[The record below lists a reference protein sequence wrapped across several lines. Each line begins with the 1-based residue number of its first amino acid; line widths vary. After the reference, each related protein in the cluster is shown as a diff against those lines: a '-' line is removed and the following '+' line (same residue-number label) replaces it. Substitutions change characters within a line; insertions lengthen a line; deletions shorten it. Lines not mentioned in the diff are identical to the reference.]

1 MSLPPVAAN
10 CPRTDMDPFC
20 MDAIINPDKYDVV
33 LREMAPVV
41 YLDKY
46 DMYVTGR
53 HQYSQIMLANDDQ
66 FSAFG
71 RPFFTPQTI
80 RADILITDDRPKH
93 PRVRRPIQRAMSPAV
108 MRQMKEA
115 FASEAER
122 LVESI
127 MQNGTAELEGRRDLI
142 GKYVLKVFP
151 DTIGLMEEGRENLL
165 DYGDVVFNTFGPQN
179 ELYWDTMNKAGPVLE
194 WVVKA
199 CKRENLKPGLM
210 GMQMYEAADTGE
222 ITQDE
227 AVLLVL
233 SILSA
238 GSDSTIVSLMNTLSA
253 FSKFPEQ
260 WDHLRANPQLMRT
273 VLEESL
279 RYESITRFLGRGV
292 ITDFD
297 IEGVIVPAGAKIG
310 AMMYAAGRD
319 PRRWE
324 NADKFDLSR
333 QIVGHIGFGTG
344 IHACVGQS
352 VARLEAEC
360 LFTALTKRVKRIEVI
375 GPSKPIVNNIAHG
388 LFELPLRLHA
398 A

>member
-1 MSLPPVAAN
+1 MTSLPPVAAN
-10 CPRTDMDPFC
+10 CPRSDMDPFC
-20 MDAIINPDKYDVV
+20 MDAILHPDNYDVV

-41 YLDKY
+41 YLNQY

-53 HQYSQIMLANDDQ
+53 HQYAQVMLANDDQ

-108 MRQMKEA
+108 MRQMKET
-115 FASEAER
+115 FALEAER
-122 LVESI
+122 QVDALMAHGTLDVE
-127 MQNGTAELEGRRDLI
+127 ARRDVV
-142 GKYVLKVFP
+142 GKFVLKVFP
-151 DTIGLMEEGRENLL
+151 DIIGLPEAGRDFLL

-179 ELYWDTMNKAGPVLE
+179 ELYHKTLAKAGPVLN
-194 WVVKA
+194 WVVDA

-238 GSDSTIVSLMNTLSA
+238 GSDSTIASLA
-253 FSKFPEQ
+253 KFPEQ
-260 WDHLRANPQLMRT
+260 WQHLRDNPALIRT
-273 VLEESL
+273 VLEEGL

-292 ITDFD
+292 LADFD
-297 IEGVIVPAGAKIG
+297 IEGVVVPAGAKLG
-310 AMMYAAGRD
+310 AMMYAVGRD

-324 NADKFDLSR
+324 NADRFDLTR
-333 QIVGHIGFGTG
+333 QVVGHVGFGAG

-352 VARLEAEC
+352 VARMESEC
-360 LFTALTKRVKRIEVI
+360 LFGALSKRIKHIEAI
-375 GPSKPIVNNIAHG
+375 GPSKPLINNIAHG
-388 LFELPLRLHA
+388 AFELPLRLHA